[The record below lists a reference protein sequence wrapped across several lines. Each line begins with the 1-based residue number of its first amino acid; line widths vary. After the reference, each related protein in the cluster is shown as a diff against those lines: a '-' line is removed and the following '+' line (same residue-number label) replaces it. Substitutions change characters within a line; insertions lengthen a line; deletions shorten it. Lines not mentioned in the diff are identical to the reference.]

1 MNMESKDFFA
11 TRHSIK
17 PKGEDK
23 ESEYKGISEKGELLA
38 RERVR
43 DLLALVESAPE
54 GAVIFIGGATDQIR
68 TKSTAEVYGDEMKK
82 IVAEDKNKG
91 ILVFNRDDIADS
103 QKGYSQIVKELV
115 KKINADPTKK
125 VVIVFPMFLKEFSIG
140 GGKFL
145 DESGNSNDF
154 TNKLLELGGSEE
166 GGSKKWIE
174 GGGIADGI
182 EGPKPKDIAEEQ
194 LRGIDRLSEFAMNN
208 IGQKRLIIVGFVG
221 HSWPLDAL
229 AIYLANDGK
238 MTMEGF
244 EKIGGAMIKET
255 EIAKL
260 VLDNGKAKFK
270 YRGKEYELE

>member
-1 MNMESKDFFA
+1 MENRDFFT

-23 ESEYKGISEKGELLA
+23 ESVLYKGISEKGELLA
-38 RERVR
+38 KERAN
-43 DLLALVESAPE
+43 DLVALVERAPE
-54 GAVIFIGGATDQIR
+54 GAVVFIGGATDQIR

-82 IVAEDKNKG
+82 IVAEENKD
-91 ILVFNRDDIADS
+91 IIIFNRNDIADS
-103 QKGYSQIVKELV
+103 KKGYSQIVEELV
-115 KKINADPTKK
+115 EKINADPAKK
-125 VVIVFPMFLKEFSIG
+125 VIIDFPMFLKEFSIG

-145 DESGNSNDF
+145 DASGNSNDF

-182 EGPKPKDIAEEQ
+182 EGPKPKEIAEEQ
-194 LRGIDRLSEFAMNN
+194 LRGIDRLSEFVQKNL
-208 IGQKRLIIVGFVG
+208 GQTRPVIIGFVG

-229 AIYLANDGK
+229 AIYLANNGEV
-238 MTMEGF
+238 TMEGF

-255 EIAKL
+255 EIAEL
-260 VLDNGKAKFK
+260 VLDNGKTKFK